1 MSDPGGSNP
10 AGAAGGGVELSEQD
24 VDGFVQR
31 LESWSEQLPP
41 AEQGLLQLLVARAEA
56 GAGSPGAAE
65 PSAEGRTLGSVGTRA
80 ANVLR
85 PMVQDSTRMF
95 GMRSAGGGGGY
106 SSWGRG

>member
-1 MSDPGGSNP
+1 MSDPGGSTP
-10 AGAAGGGVELSEQD
+10 TGAGEGGVELSEQD

-31 LESWSEQLPP
+31 LESWSEQLSP

-56 GAGSPGAAE
+56 GAGSPEAAE
-65 PSAEGRTLGSVGTRA
+65 PAAEGRSLGSVGTRA
-80 ANVLR
+80 ANLLR

-95 GMRSAGGGGGY
+95 GMMRSGGAGY